1 MGGFVDPFIPAPAWP
16 QDIVFNGTSWS
27 GSDSSLADS
36 SGTYLA
42 AAPEQDAE
50 FHLQNSTSLMLLNG
64 NTKEIVSPVELHK
77 QFLQAQLQDDVT
89 QGLNFEMDGA
99 LMGGTLGSVMNTPCA
114 ISLADSAPVVCSS
127 NDSSGSEQSGLPQFL
142 LGEQPVPAP
151 ATWPSTF
158 TQISSLVGEETS
170 QSFDFGVVSND
181 DLLHE
186 GCAADGKKYPQ
197 LRNVPSAPLQ
207 LQNDADFNTGK
218 MLSFAPGPGQQVNA
232 NFEDLQINQK
242 EFSGLHHLNLS
253 SLVSGQLSSFNATG
267 VTPNPKQSNEVS
279 SGKNGLNAA
288 PFMARSE
295 VPNGSGVAG
304 NGAPK
309 PRVRARRGQA
319 TDPHSIA
326 ERLRREKI
334 SDRMK
339 NLQELVPNSNRTD
352 KASMLDEIIDYV
364 KFLQLQ
370 VKVLSMSRLG
380 ATEAVVPLLTES
392 QTESSSGGLLLS
404 PRSRRQ
410 QASGGSLLGP
420 SKLQDGAEFEQEV
433 VQLMENNMT
442 TAMQYLQSKGLCLM
456 PIALASA
463 ISDQEGTSSAAERPV
478 ISGAAEEADDA
489 GLEKLDAKE
498 MLRGVNAFG
507 GAREMRSRA

>member
-1 MGGFVDPFIPAPAWP
+1 MGGFVDPFVPAPAWP
-16 QDIVFNGTSWS
+16 QDLVFTGSSWS
-27 GSDSSLADS
+27 GSASASLADS
-36 SGTYLA
+36 AGTYFG
-42 AAPEQDAE
+42 AAPDQDTE
-50 FHLQNSTSLMLLNG
+50 FHLQNGGSPALLNG
-64 NTKEIVSPVELHK
+64 NTKEIVSPVGLHE
-77 QFLQAQLQDDVT
+77 QFLEAQLQDDVT
-89 QGLNFEMDGA
+89 QGLNFEVDGA
-99 LMGGTLGSVMNTPCA
+99 LMASTLGSVLSTPCA

-142 LGEQPVPAP
+142 LGEQPAP
-151 ATWPSTF
+151 ATWPSMF
-158 TQISSLVGEETS
+158 SHISSLVGEETS
-170 QSFDFGVVSND
+170 QSFGFSAVSND
-181 DLLHE
+181 DLLRE
-186 GCAADGKKYPQ
+186 ACAADGKKYPQ
-197 LRNVPSAPLQ
+197 LGSVPSAPLQ
-207 LQNDADFNTGK
+207 LHNDVEFNTGK
-218 MLSFAPGPGQQVNA
+218 MLSFAPGPGQQVNT
-232 NFEDLQINQK
+232 NFEDLQISQK
-242 EFSGLHHLNLS
+242 EFSSLHHLNLS

-267 VTPNPKQSNEVS
+267 VVHNPKQSNEVS

-288 PFMARSE
+288 PCMARSE
-295 VPNGSGVAG
+295 VPNGSGIAG

-309 PRVRARRGQA
+309 PRMRARRGQA

-404 PRSRRQ
+404 PRSGRQ
-410 QASGGSLLGP
+410 QAGGGSLLGQ
-420 SKLQDGAEFEQEV
+420 SELRDGAAFEQEV

-463 ISDQEGTSSAAERPV
+463 ISDQKGTASAPARPV
-478 ISGAAEEADDA
+478 NSGAVVEDGASGEEH
-489 GLEKLDAKE
+489 DAKE
-498 MLRGVNAFG
+498 MLRGLKPFG
-507 GAREMRSRA
+507 SAREMRSKA

>member
-16 QDIVFNGTSWS
+16 QDLVFTGSSWS
-27 GSDSSLADS
+27 DSASAALADS
-36 SGTYLA
+36 AGTYMG
-42 AAPEQDAE
+42 AAPDQDTG
-50 FHLQNSTSLMLLNG
+50 FHLQNGSSPVLLNSSA
-64 NTKEIVSPVELHK
+64 EEMVSTMELHE
-77 QFLQAQLQDDVT
+77 QFLQAQQLQDDTT

-99 LMGGTLGSVMNTPCA
+99 LMASTLGSVLSTPCA

-127 NDSSGSEQSGLPQFL
+127 NDSSGSEQSGLPQFI
-142 LGEQPVPAP
+142 LGEQPVPVP
-151 ATWPSTF
+151 AAWPSTF
-158 TQISSLVGEETS
+158 SQISSLVGEETS
-170 QSFDFGVVSND
+170 QGFGFAALSNG
-181 DLLHE
+181 DLLSE
-186 GCAADGKKYPQ
+186 ACAADAKKYPQ
-197 LRNVPSAPLQ
+197 LGNAPSVPLQ
-207 LQNDADFNTGK
+207 LHNDAEFNTGK
-218 MLSFAPGPGQQVNA
+218 MLSFAPDPRQQNT
-232 NFEDLQINQK
+232 NFEDLQISQK

-253 SLVSGQLSSFNATG
+253 SLVSGQLSSFNDRG
-267 VTPNPKQSNEVS
+267 VAHNPKQSSEAS

-288 PFMARSE
+288 PLVARSE
-295 VPNGSGVAG
+295 VPNGSGIAG

-339 NLQELVPNSNRTD
+339 NLQELVPNSNR
-352 KASMLDEIIDYV
+352 
-364 KFLQLQ
+364 
-370 VKVLSMSRLG
+370 VLSMSRLG

-404 PRSRRQ
+404 PRSGRQ
-410 QASGGSLLGP
+410 SAGGGGSLLGQP
-420 SKLQDGAEFEQEV
+420 ELRDGAVFEQEV

-463 ISDQEGTSSAAERPV
+463 ISDQKGTSSAAVRPAD
-478 ISGAAEEADDA
+478 SAAADEGGAGGEEH
-489 GLEKLDAKE
+489 DAKE
-498 MLRGVNAFG
+498 MLRGLLNAFG

>member
-1 MGGFVDPFIPAPAWP
+1 MGGFVDPFVPAPAWP
-16 QDIVFNGTSWS
+16 QDMVFTGTSWS
-27 GSDSSLADS
+27 GSASSLADS
-36 SGTYLA
+36 AGTYLA
-42 AAPEQDAE
+42 AAPDEDTE
-50 FHLQNSTSLMLLNG
+50 FHLQNRSKPVFLNG
-64 NTKEIVSPVELHK
+64 NAKEILSSVELHE

-99 LMGGTLGSVMNTPCA
+99 LMASTLGSVLSTPSA

-142 LGEQPVPAP
+142 LGEQSVPSA
-151 ATWPSTF
+151 AWPSTF
-158 TQISSLVGEETS
+158 MQIPSLVGEETS
-170 QSFDFGVVSND
+170 KSFGFGAVCND
-181 DLLHE
+181 DLLRE
-186 GCAADGKKYPQ
+186 ACAADGKKYPQ
-197 LRNVPSAPLQ
+197 LGNMPSVPLQ
-207 LQNDADFNTGK
+207 LHNDVEFNTGK
-218 MLSFAPGPGQQVNA
+218 MLSFAPGPGQQVNT
-232 NFEDLQINQK
+232 NFEDLQISQK
-242 EFSGLHHLNLS
+242 EFSSLHHLNLS

-267 VTPNPKQSNEVS
+267 VAHNPKQSNEVS
-279 SGKNGLNAA
+279 SGKNGLNAP

-295 VPNGSGVAG
+295 VPNGSGIAA

-404 PRSRRQ
+404 PRSGRQ
-410 QASGGSLLGP
+410 QAGRSSLLGQ
-420 SKLQDGAEFEQEV
+420 SELRDGASFEQEV
-433 VQLMENNMT
+433 MQLMENNMT

-463 ISDQEGTSSAAERPV
+463 ISDQKGTSSEAVRPV
-478 ISGAAEEADDA
+478 NSGATDEEDGA
-489 GLEKLDAKE
+489 GGENHDAKE
-498 MLRGVNAFG
+498 MLRGLNAFG
-507 GAREMRSRA
+507 SAREMKSRA